1 MDSGRHRP
9 LQSHGYNAPTL
20 LMLPLSS
27 VCSIS
32 AHRSAQTRHN
42 ASGRPPPTCIP
53 SSLPPALSSRGT
65 TTARYHSPSFSR
77 CTSNRCNP
85 RVDVLYLTGAHTV
98 PCVRARPLRTATRTN
113 PPLTHSP
120 HISADRVFPGLQVL
134 MLNRN
139 DISGDLND
147 PNVIKRFSQL
157 PDLRYLELGNLPGL
171 KGSLPVACTA
181 PFKNLIHLGLSNT
194 SVGGTLPA
202 CIVNNVHQ
210 LEIAG
215 ARFEG
220 AFPEVTSLCA
230 LRYLIAGAPDRDD
243 DSGAPRFSGQMPKLE
258 YATHLHYANLDNH
271 NFEGTLTLSNYIEV
285 VRVES
290 NHLTEV
296 VLDKPQRLQVLDIA
310 GNKIST
316 LPDSVAQMTT
326 MLAVHVD
333 GNELKALPTSWRT
346 PHLRDLTASLNK
358 IEVRCCLWA
367 CVTRPPPP
375 LLCCRLS
382 LSCLCDM
389 LMAGVLPS
397 VVSASG

>member
-1 MDSGRHRP
+1 
-9 LQSHGYNAPTL
+9 
-20 LMLPLSS
+20 
-27 VCSIS
+27 
-32 AHRSAQTRHN
+32 
-42 ASGRPPPTCIP
+42 
-53 SSLPPALSSRGT
+53 
-65 TTARYHSPSFSR
+65 
-77 CTSNRCNP
+77 
-85 RVDVLYLTGAHTV
+85 
-98 PCVRARPLRTATRTN
+98 
-113 PPLTHSP
+113 
-120 HISADRVFPGLQVL
+120 

-139 DISGDLND
+139 DISGDLSD

-171 KGSLPVACTA
+171 TGSLPVACTA

-243 DSGAPRFSGQMPKLE
+243 DSGAPRFSGPMPKLQ

-285 VRVES
+285 ARVES
-290 NHLTEV
+290 NQLTEV
-296 VLDKPQRLQVLDIA
+296 VLDHPQRLQVLDVA

-316 LPDSVAQMTT
+316 IPDSVAQMTT
-326 MLAVHVD
+326 MLAIHVD

-358 IEVRCCLWA
+358 IEVRVCVPA
-367 CVTRPPPP
+367 C
-375 LLCCRLS
+375 
-382 LSCLCDM
+382 
-389 LMAGVLPS
+389 
-397 VVSASG
+397 VSASLWLCLSTFARANLLLMTRRRSCDCVAPCPVQVLSGAGFVFRCPARRLCSWAQCGFRSHRRPCCTAACIIVWCGGGYMRICMHDLPAVVST